1 MSGLNISIIIDKKA
15 KSQKLINNRP
25 GYDMKYV
32 VSYIYNYCGINDYQ
46 RYFDDLYET
55 EKRYDILS
63 AIRPHETLKQWAIR
77 VRVPLQE
84 LVSEGKRSVYH
95 VHALFL
101 GFGKGKFVDHD
112 YYRPR
117 IHKANVAIC
126 LDCMKLIRIDNV
138 KPTKKFHYARS
149 RYVEIIKP
157 EDLMQK
163 HWDQECNKPKSQDG
177 YARIIQNAWRRFRE
191 RVPSN
196 AKLAWNS
203 LPNDGTSED
212 KKFLGIIPRKIKNPI
227 SRQQFELRLTK
238 QIAEYNKYQGRRIIP
253 NRYYD
258 EYYIPYD
265 WIDSKKRQ
273 LRYRFQKRLL
283 EIETYT

>member
-1 MSGLNISIIIDKKA
+1 MSGINISIIIDKKA

-55 EKRYDILS
+55 EKRYDTLS
-63 AIRPHETLKQWAIR
+63 VIRPHETLKQWAIR

-117 IHKANVAIC
+117 IHKANMAIC

-138 KPTKKFHYARS
+138 KPTKKFHNARS

-163 HWDQECNKPKSQDG
+163 HWNNECDKPKTDFG
-177 YARIIQNAWRRFRE
+177 RARVIQRAFRNYKNRPE
-191 RVPSN
+191 SL
-196 AKLAWNS
+196 ATQAWNAMR
-203 LPNDGTSED
+203 NDGTLDNE
-212 KKFLGIIPRKIKNPI
+212 KLLGLTPRKVKNSQTREQFNQWRTKWIELYKNNPMRRSYI
-227 SRQQFELRLTK
+227 VNRQYKE
-238 QIAEYNKYQGRRIIP
+238 
-253 NRYYD
+253 D
-258 EYYIPYD
+258 YIPDD
-265 WIDSKKRQ
+265 WIGRKKDQ

-283 EIETYT
+283 EIEV